1 MRFRIEPV
9 RLTLADAV
17 VDPASWALTVRKS
30 GWRDSA
36 GVFGP
41 EDSFDGVSSKGRR
54 GRGRRTRGESAIVY
68 GRLLELTATVR
79 ESDAVGL
86 ELFRSSISFQY
97 MTGQSR
103 ASLAKRI
110 AQRLK
115 KRRPKN
121 YGARLGGETCVSGNQ
136 NGNPRT
142 RLDSQ
147 YQRLPTWKRKAMI
160 RSNDQLMNWQ
170 MLQQEC
176 AEIQTR
182 ARELAWGAGQGL
194 VYKRVINAPAT
205 VGSKMRTR

>member
-54 GRGRRTRGESAIVY
+54 GRGRRTRGESAIVC

-110 AQRLK
+110 AQRPK
-115 KRRPKN
+115 K
-121 YGARLGGETCVSGNQ
+121 GGQKITERVWAERHVS
-136 NGNPRT
+136 
-142 RLDSQ
+142 
-147 YQRLPTWKRKAMI
+147 
-160 RSNDQLMNWQ
+160 
-170 MLQQEC
+170 
-176 AEIQTR
+176 AEIRTEIR
-182 ARELAWGAGQGL
+182 GL
-194 VYKRVINAPAT
+194 GWILNINGYPPGKEKR
-205 VGSKMRTR
+205 